1 MLHGRR
7 FANAEDARSAM
18 NSTFAKLQPLG
29 LKGLRLDPGA
39 RGRPPAVLASAS
51 IAERIALSTSA
62 SEVLSIAL
70 KMRMLTGT
78 TTAFITYGGGT
89 RFGPGGGFTN
99 RRGHAELKI
108 EQRAPQLLARIERE
122 RRRGRFAPAEKVP
135 IVIDMNRLPCD
146 HCVPRMKGSFD
157 AAVADGRVTVTIN
170 AASVWKE
177 KYSGIDLTS
186 DESLALLRRRIQVQ
200 PLHVWPLIERK
211 LLYFGEPEV
220 QVGRHVYSIREW
232 LNVQAGT
239 HGVGAFD
246 VQRADWSGNS

>member
-146 HCVPRMKGSFD
+146 HCVPRMKGSF
-157 AAVADGRVTVTIN
+157 TPL
-170 AASVWKE
+170 W
-177 KYSGIDLTS
+177 LTA
-186 DESLALLRRRIQVQ
+186 ESR
-200 PLHVWPLIERK
+200 
-211 LLYFGEPEV
+211 
-220 QVGRHVYSIREW
+220 
-232 LNVQAGT
+232 
-239 HGVGAFD
+239 
-246 VQRADWSGNS
+246 